1 MSGVRVTYF
10 NLYGRAEFIRAM
22 LESKCVA
29 YTNEEITQEDWP
41 AVKASGRFPFNSMP
55 EVEINGVK
63 INQSKAAARAV
74 AIAYGYYSTN
84 PETIHAIDALLDFS
98 QETLDAASGYVFDSD
113 KTPEKD
119 ENWVGVWKKKGD
131 LLENRL
137 KMHGKPFIAG
147 TDSPTLAD
155 FSVICHYFAQVYNK
169 NSAFGPL
176 AQRVQDEVI
185 AKQPN
190 LKRYIETC
198 VKEVPEFK

>member
-1 MSGVRVTYF
+1 
-10 NLYGRAEFIRAM
+10 
-22 LESKCVA
+22 
-29 YTNEEITQEDWP
+29 
-41 AVKASGRFPFNSMP
+41 
-55 EVEINGVK
+55 
-63 INQSKAAARAV
+63 
-74 AIAYGYYSTN
+74 
-84 PETIHAIDALLDFS
+84 
-98 QETLDAASGYVFDSD
+98 
-113 KTPEKD
+113 
-119 ENWVGVWKKKGD
+119 
-131 LLENRL
+131 
-137 KMHGKPFIAG
+137 MHGKPFIAG